1 MGYLNPLIAM
11 GETVF
16 CEASATAGVDG
27 LLIVDM
33 PPEEEGSLIQSAKTH
48 GLDLIYLA
56 APTTTDERLQTIG
69 KATSGYLYYVS
80 LNGITGSSKLDTSE
94 VSERVT
100 HMRQHVSVPICVGFG
115 IRTAEDAATI
125 SSTADGSI
133 VGTVLV
139 SQIEAL
145 VDEAEK
151 IPNAL
156 KAILEPMRR
165 AMDIN
170 G

>member
-1 MGYLNPLIAM
+1 
-11 GETVF
+11 
-16 CEASATAGVDG
+16 
-27 LLIVDM
+27 M
-33 PPEEEGSLIQSAKTH
+33 PPEEEGSLVQSAKMH

-80 LNGITGSSKLDTSE
+80 LKGITGSSKLDTSD
-94 VSERVT
+94 VSQRVAY
-100 HMRQHVSVPICVGFG
+100 MRQHVSVPICVGFG
-115 IRTAEDAATI
+115 IRTAKDAAVI
-125 SSTADGSI
+125 SSAADGSI

-139 SQIEAL
+139 SQVEAL
-145 VDEAEK
+145 VDQPEK

-156 KAILEPMRR
+156 KAILEPMRQ
-165 AMDIN
+165 AMDTN